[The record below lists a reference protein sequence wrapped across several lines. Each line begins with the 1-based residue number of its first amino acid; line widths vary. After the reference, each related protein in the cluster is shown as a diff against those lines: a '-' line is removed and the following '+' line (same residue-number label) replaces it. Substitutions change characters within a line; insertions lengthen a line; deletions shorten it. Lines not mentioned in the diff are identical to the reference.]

1 MTRILIFLFSTL
13 FVTAL
18 TVQAEDLRRP
28 IGLVKTATGEASVL
42 RDGRLAAAQP
52 GYQLLQG
59 DVLVTGPQGTMGV
72 ILRDDTIL
80 SLGSSTETR
89 LEQFAFEP
97 AEHKLGMVIRVAKGL
112 IGYLSGRISKLAPGS
127 VRLETPVATLGV
139 RGTYLYAR
147 IVPR

>member
-1 MTRILIFLFSTL
+1 MTRILVLLFCTL
-13 FVTAL
+13 LATAL

-28 IGLVKTATGEASVL
+28 IGLVKSTTGEASIL
-42 RDGRLAAAQP
+42 RDGRQVAAQP
-52 GYQLLQG
+52 GYPLLQG
-59 DVLVTGPQGTMGV
+59 DVLLTGPKGTMGV

-97 AEHKLGMVIRVAKGL
+97 AEHKLGMVVRVAKGL

-147 IVPR
+147 IVP

>member
-1 MTRILIFLFSTL
+1 MTRILVLLFCTL
-13 FVTAL
+13 LATAL

-28 IGLVKTATGEASVL
+28 IGLVKTTTGEASIL

-52 GYQLLQG
+52 GYPLLQG
-59 DVLVTGPQGTMGV
+59 DVLLTGPKGTMGV

-97 AEHKLGMVIRVAKGL
+97 AEHKLGMVVRVAKGL

-147 IVPR
+147 IVP